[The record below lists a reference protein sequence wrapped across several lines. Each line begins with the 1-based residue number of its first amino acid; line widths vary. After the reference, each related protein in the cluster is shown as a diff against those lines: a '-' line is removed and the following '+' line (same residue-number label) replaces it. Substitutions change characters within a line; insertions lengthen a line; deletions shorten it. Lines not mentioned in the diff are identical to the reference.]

1 MANYSSYYITLDVL
15 LQEYVIFNND
25 GIVVNRPSTKNEIK
39 ITKYKNMKKFDNNSN
54 NNNIE
59 EKNEIIEND
68 KQTFNKKPNKLIEIL
83 GNEIIIKLYDLFLIE
98 NGIKLRDHLSHG
110 EYDLNF
116 FSEQA
121 KKSLLFIWYAII
133 VKINDYFYKTK
144 TDLNPD
150 IINCL
155 NLEPEFHP
163 ITTTKKKLKEIEILL
178 NETNNYFIN
187 FDYSDEIYNDYR
199 SNIHNSFVLKELNEI
214 IDIIN
219 IKNDK

>member
-54 NNNIE
+54 NNNNNE

-68 KQTFNKKPNKLIEIL
+68 KQTFDKKPNKLIEIL

-110 EYDLNF
+110 EYDINS

-121 KKSLLFIWYAII
+121 KKSLLFIWYIII
-133 VKINDYFYKTK
+133 VKINNYFYKTK
-144 TDLNPD
+144 N
-150 IINCL
+150 
-155 NLEPEFHP
+155 
-163 ITTTKKKLKEIEILL
+163 
-178 NETNNYFIN
+178 FI
-187 FDYSDEIYNDYR
+187 
-199 SNIHNSFVLKELNEI
+199 V
-214 IDIIN
+214 
-219 IKNDK
+219 